1 MTPDAPNEKTNEV
14 GLYHYALSYF
24 RAAQILAKADFEVTH
39 PEAPTL
45 HLYYHSVE
53 LFLKSFLVFKGNTI
67 DDVKKIGHRVDCLA
81 TACGD
86 LGLSFDDED
95 IDVIRVMSEGSTII
109 QARYIEVGRFVWPT
123 IEALDR
129 TCISLHSSVRKALK
143 VAGRPV
149 R

>member
-1 MTPDAPNEKTNEV
+1 MPPDTTKEKTNEV
-14 GLYHYALSYF
+14 GLYNYALSYF
-24 RAAQILAKADFEVTH
+24 RAAQILAKADFDVTH
-39 PEAPTL
+39 PDAPTL
-45 HLYYHSVE
+45 NLYYHSVE
-53 LFLKSFLVFKGNTI
+53 LFLKSFLVFKGKTI

-81 TACGD
+81 KTCGD

-95 IDVIRVMSEGSTII
+95 TVVIRLMSEDNTII
-109 QARYIEVGRFVWPT
+109 RARYIEVRCFIRPT

-143 VAGRPV
+143 TAGRPV

>member
-1 MTPDAPNEKTNEV
+1 MSTDMTNEKTNEV

-24 RAAQILAKADFEVTH
+24 RAAQVLEKTEFEVTH
-39 PEAPTL
+39 PDAPTR

-53 LFLKSFLVFKGNTI
+53 LFLKSYLMLKGKTV
-67 DDVKKIGHRVDCLA
+67 DDVKRIGHRVYCLA
-81 TACGD
+81 TACDD

-95 IDVIRVMSEGSTII
+95 IDVIQLMSEGSTII
-109 QARYIEVGRFVWPT
+109 QARYIETGCFTWPT

-143 VAGRPV
+143 TAGRPV